1 LRRSHHWTYGASPA
15 TIGRIKTRLLPRML
29 GRAAI
34 RYAPEET
41 MTRIVAPISRRT
53 LLASAA
59 AFAAANVTAQ
69 AQSWPQ
75 RPVKLLVGFAAG
87 GNIDNVARLTAQRLS
102 DVFGQQF
109 IIENRVG
116 AMGTLAADSVVHAA
130 PDGYTFFWAGTGTIS
145 IFPAMGKPPY
155 DTFKDF
161 APVSMIGTNPQVLI
175 VNPKLPIKN
184 VKEFVQYVKGQK
196 EKLPYGGG
204 GGPGSV
210 SNLLMAMF
218 LKRAGLELTAVSY
231 RGTAPAMTD
240 VIAGHIPTMF
250 VPLPEAAPQAEGGKI
265 RMIAISDDK
274 RSKSAPQ
281 IPTIAESGYPG
292 FRGISWNGLMAP
304 AATPKD
310 IVNRIAAEFGK
321 AAKDPKFVAALDKY
335 GVDPDGLTPQEF
347 TDFLKHDM
355 ALWAEAVKVAGVKL
369 P

>member
-1 LRRSHHWTYGASPA
+1 LQALTPASPA
-15 TIGRIKTRLLPRML
+15 RHARPIAIGHHLEKIMTKD
-29 GRAAI
+29 
-34 RYAPEET
+34 T
-41 MTRIVAPISRRT
+41 MPISRRT

-59 AFAAANVTAQ
+59 ALAAAPAGTAW

-75 RPVKLLVGFAAG
+75 KPVKLLVGFAAG

-102 DVFGQQF
+102 EAFGQQF
-109 IIENRVG
+109 VVENRVG
-116 AMGTLAADSVVHAA
+116 AMGTLAADAVVHAA
-130 PDGYTFFWAGTGTIS
+130 PDGYTLFWAGTGTVS

-175 VNPKLPIKN
+175 VNPKLP
-184 VKEFVQYVKGQK
+184 VKTVKDFVDYVKGQK

-218 LKRAGLELTAVSY
+218 LKRAGLEMTAVSY

-250 VPLPEAAPQAEGGKI
+250 VPLPEAKPQAEGGKV

-274 RSKSAPQ
+274 RSRSAPEV
-281 IPTIAESGYPG
+281 PTIAESGYPG

-310 IVNRIAAEFGK
+310 IVNRIAAEFER

-335 GVDPDGLTPQEF
+335 GVDPAGLTPQQF
-347 TDFLKHDM
+347 TAFIKNDM
-355 ALWAEAVKVAGVKL
+355 ALWAEAVKIAGVKL

>member
-1 LRRSHHWTYGASPA
+1 
-15 TIGRIKTRLLPRML
+15 
-29 GRAAI
+29 
-34 RYAPEET
+34 
-41 MTRIVAPISRRT
+41 MTRPVTPISRRS

-59 AFAAANVTAQ
+59 ALAAASAGGVAR

-75 RPVKLLVGFAAG
+75 KPVRLMVGFAAG

-109 IIENRVG
+109 LVENRVG
-116 AMGTLAADSVVHAA
+116 AMGTLAADDVVHAK
-130 PDGYTFFWAGTGTIS
+130 PDGYTLFWAGTGTIS
-145 IFPAMGKPPY
+145 IYPAMRKPPY

-175 VNPKLPIKN
+175 VNPKLPIHN
-184 VKEFVQYVKGQK
+184 LKEFVAYVKGQK
-196 EKLPYGGG
+196 DKLPYGGG

-210 SNLLMAMF
+210 SNLLMQML
-218 LKRAGLELTAVSY
+218 LKRAGLEMTPVSY

-240 VIAGHIPTMF
+240 VIGGHIPTMF
-250 VPLPEAAPQAEGGKI
+250 VPLPEAQPQAEAGKV
-265 RMIAISDDK
+265 RMIAVSDDK
-274 RSKSAPQ
+274 RSQKAPEV
-281 IPTIAESGYPG
+281 PTIAESGYPG
-292 FRGISWNGLMAP
+292 YRGISWNGLMAP

-335 GVDPDGLTPQEF
+335 GVDPAGLTPEEF
-347 TDFLKHDM
+347 TAFLKHDM